1 MEPDC
6 ELKRLYQLN
15 RTLNEPWHTIFATL
29 YSLFALSA
37 FVCNSLLLFALH
49 SHNKKRQRSG
59 YSEYSP
65 TGASRR
71 PPRTAELTRDLLIAH
86 LATFDLILSLTIP
99 FTALD
104 VLSKFWPLGSNTELM
119 CRLTRS
125 VPTTAVYCSS
135 IIIILIAV
143 NCYRQVLHSS
153 KRQISPATLRY
164 VTPTI
169 IIISVAIS
177 TPIFYHT
184 KLYQLYPNNYS
195 VADNVEQPAS
205 IPAPNG
211 TIERIDY
218 YIFNDTDYPLPD
230 YTYWSN
236 DSLNMSYYTTPEVE
250 ENNKECEGLS
260 EHEDTSWVF
269 CIENWSTQGEAVETG
284 NRLYYSMFSFSFQL
298 IAPFIIISI
307 SYFLVY
313 RRLKRQAMIRQRI
326 LGSEERVQRENNRA
340 TRRNKYL
347 VTISLVFLIAWLP
360 LSLIGLMIDFNINL
374 FGEHNMEATIMFFMT
389 CHLFGMSS
397 ASANPIIYGY
407 SNKHIRK
414 GKT

>member
-6 ELKRLYQLN
+6 ELKRLYHLN

-37 FVCNSLLLFALH
+37 FVCNSLLLFALY
-49 SHNKKRQRSG
+49 SHNKKCQRSG

-65 TGASRR
+65 TGAARR

-86 LATFDLILSLTIP
+86 LATFDLIICLTIP

-104 VLSKFWPLGSNTELM
+104 VLSMFWPLGSNTELM

-125 VPTTAVYCSS
+125 LPTTAVYCSS
-135 IIIILIAV
+135 AIIILIAI
-143 NCYRQVLHSS
+143 NCYRQILHPS
-153 KRQISPATLRY
+153 KRQLSPTTLRY

-177 TPIFYHT
+177 TPIFYYT
-184 KLYQLYPNNYS
+184 KLYELYPNT
-195 VADNVEQPAS
+195 PTT
-205 IPAPNG
+205 P
-211 TIERIDY
+211 
-218 YIFNDTDYPLPD
+218 YPPPD
-230 YTYWSN
+230 YTYWAN
-236 DSLNMSYYTTPEVE
+236 DSHNMSYFMTPEVE
-250 ENNKECEGLS
+250 KNNAECEGVS
-260 EHEDTSWVF
+260 DHEDASWVL
-269 CIENWSTQGEAVETG
+269 CIENWSTQVEAVETG
-284 NRLYYSMFSFSFQL
+284 NRLYYSMFSFSFQT

-307 SYFLVY
+307 SYFLVF
-313 RRLKRQAMIRQRI
+313 RKLKRQAMVRQRI

-340 TRRNKYL
+340 TRRHKHL
-347 VTISLVFLIAWLP
+347 VAISLVFLIAWLP
-360 LSLIGLMIDFNINL
+360 LGLILMIDFNINL
-374 FGEHNMEATIMFFMT
+374 FGEHNMEATIMFVIT